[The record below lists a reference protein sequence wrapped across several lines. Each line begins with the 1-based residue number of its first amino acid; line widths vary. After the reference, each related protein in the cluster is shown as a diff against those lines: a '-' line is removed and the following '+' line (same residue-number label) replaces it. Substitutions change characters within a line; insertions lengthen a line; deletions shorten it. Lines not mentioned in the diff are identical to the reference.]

1 MREDQPE
8 HPSEP
13 LPRYPVY
20 GRPDHPSAPLP
31 RYRGYRRPEYL
42 EPEHPS
48 APLPR
53 YAPPEPPSEPP
64 PRYRGY
70 RRPEYLE
77 PEHPS
82 APLPR
87 YPAYGRPDY
96 PSAPFPQYLVPEYQ
110 APPVRER
117 PGHGRP
123 RSPSAPIPQL
133 PAPDQPRQLPGPGQP
148 EYRRQLTAGAPPAP
162 GSRVA
167 ARRRRSRSAATLPAR
182 PAPRAHWLLVMVFCA
197 AIGMCL
203 LVNGYT
209 HGLLGQAPGT
219 VGGNSAGLPPAP
231 ASVRNAA
238 GPIVEAWTNPPRTAV
253 MPPRTIALTFN
264 DGPDPRWTP
273 KILAVLRRFGVHAT
287 FFETGARAAAHPAL
301 TRAVLEDGNEIGT
314 DTYSHAD
321 LGTVGW
327 RRGIELT
334 LAQNALAGSAGV
346 HTRLL
351 RLPYWPSLRTLN
363 GAEWQAVREAGKDG
377 YLVVFAGHDTLD
389 WSGRTVSTLVGRA
402 MPRGHQGEVVTMEDG
417 GAHATK
423 TVAALSKL
431 LTRLRGKGYRFTTI
445 TSGLGV
451 PSADIAATK
460 SQRLAGDALVAAQ
473 RISSDVVSVL
483 TLVLLLTAGLAALRL
498 AILVLYA
505 YVHRRRMRRLKFGKS
520 RRPQFPAFTGPISV
534 IVPAYNEATGIAGT
548 VLSLCEAHYLSE
560 VEIIVVDDG
569 STDRTAHIAHRL
581 AIPGVRVVSQP
592 NTGKSAALNTGV
604 ALASHDIVV
613 LVDGDT
619 AFEKFALAR
628 LVAPFSDPA
637 VAAVSG
643 NTKVGN
649 RRGLLGRWQH
659 IEYVIGFNLDRRM
672 FDVIG
677 CMPTVPGAI
686 GAFRREVLQAV
697 GGVSDDTLA
706 EDTDLSMTICRAGY
720 RVAYVEDA
728 RAWTE
733 APSSWRQLWRQRYR
747 WCYGT
752 LQAMW
757 KHKRAFIDSGPSGR
771 FGRRCLAYLMVF
783 QVVLPLLAPI
793 IDISAV
799 YAMLVLNPARAI
811 GVWLAF
817 NALQLIAAVYAFRLD
832 RERLRP
838 LWALPLQQVAY
849 RQLLYL
855 VSIQSVTTALLG
867 VGLRW
872 RPMRRAGS
880 FASAPAPGR
889 AP

>member
-1 MREDQPE
+1 M
-8 HPSEP
+8 
-13 LPRYPVY
+13 
-20 GRPDHPSAPLP
+20 
-31 RYRGYRRPEYL
+31 
-42 EPEHPS
+42 
-48 APLPR
+48 
-53 YAPPEPPSEPP
+53 
-64 PRYRGY
+64 
-70 RRPEYLE
+70 
-77 PEHPS
+77 
-82 APLPR
+82 
-87 YPAYGRPDY
+87 
-96 PSAPFPQYLVPEYQ
+96 
-110 APPVRER
+110 
-117 PGHGRP
+117 
-123 RSPSAPIPQL
+123 
-133 PAPDQPRQLPGPGQP
+133 
-148 EYRRQLTAGAPPAP
+148 
-162 GSRVA
+162 
-167 ARRRRSRSAATLPAR
+167 
-182 PAPRAHWLLVMVFCA
+182 MFCA

-203 LVNGYT
+203 LMNGYT
-209 HGLLGQAPGT
+209 HGVLAQAPGT
-219 VGGNSAGLPPAP
+219 RGVTSADLPPAP
-231 ASVRNAA
+231 VSVRNAA
-238 GPIVEAWTNPPRTAV
+238 GPIVEAWTSPPRTAG
-253 MPPRTIALTFN
+253 MPPHTIALTFN

-273 KILAVLRRFGVHAT
+273 KILAVLRRFGAHAT

-301 TRAVLEDGNEIGT
+301 TRAVLSDGNEIGT
-314 DTYSHAD
+314 DTYSRVD
-321 LGTVGW
+321 LGTAGW

-334 LAQNALAGSAGV
+334 LAQNALAGSAGI

-351 RLPYWPSLRTLN
+351 RLPYWPSLRTLD
-363 GAEWQAVREAGKDG
+363 GAEWQAVRQAARDG
-377 YLVVFAGHDTLD
+377 YLVVFAGQDTLD
-389 WSGRTVSTLVGRA
+389 WAGSKVPAMVGRA
-402 MPRGHQGEVVTMEDG
+402 TPHGNRGEVVTMEDG
-417 GAHATK
+417 GAHAK
-423 TVAALSKL
+423 RTVAALTKL
-431 LTRLRGKGYRFTTI
+431 LAKLRGKGYRFTTI
-445 TSGLGV
+445 THGLGV

-460 SQRLAGDALVAAQ
+460 SQRLAGEALVTAQ
-473 RISSDVVSVL
+473 RISVQVVTVL
-483 TLVLLLTAGLAALRL
+483 TLMLLLTAGLAAVRL
-498 AILVLYA
+498 AILVVYA
-505 YVHRRRMRRLKFGKS
+505 YLHRRRMRRRKSGKS
-520 RRPQFPAFTGPISV
+520 RKPRLPAFTGPISV

-548 VLSLCEAHYLSE
+548 VLSLCEAHYLNE

-569 STDRTAHIAHRL
+569 STDKTALIAHRL

-592 NTGKSAALNTGV
+592 NTGKSAALNTGI

-619 AFEKFALAR
+619 AFERNALAR
-628 LVAPFSDPA
+628 LVAPFSDPEI
-637 VAAVSG
+637 AAVSG

-686 GAFRREVLQAV
+686 GAFRRDVLQAV
-697 GGVSDDTLA
+697 GGLSDDTLA
-706 EDTDLSMTICRAGY
+706 EDTDLSMTICRGGY

-733 APSSWRQLWRQRYR
+733 APSSLRQLWRQRYR

-757 KHKRAFIDSGPSGR
+757 KHKRAFADSGPSGR
-771 FGRRCLAYLMVF
+771 FGRRCLAYLLLF
-783 QVVLPLLAPI
+783 QVLLPLLAPI

-799 YAMLVLNPARAI
+799 YAMLALNPARAI

-817 NALQLIAAVYAFRLD
+817 NALQLTAAVYAFRLD

-880 FASAPAPGR
+880 FASTAAPRR
-889 AP
+889 AS

>member
-1 MREDQPE
+1 M
-8 HPSEP
+8 
-13 LPRYPVY
+13 L
-20 GRPDHPSAPLP
+20 
-31 RYRGYRRPEYL
+31 
-42 EPEHPS
+42 
-48 APLPR
+48 
-53 YAPPEPPSEPP
+53 
-64 PRYRGY
+64 
-70 RRPEYLE
+70 
-77 PEHPS
+77 
-82 APLPR
+82 
-87 YPAYGRPDY
+87 
-96 PSAPFPQYLVPEYQ
+96 
-110 APPVRER
+110 
-117 PGHGRP
+117 
-123 RSPSAPIPQL
+123 
-133 PAPDQPRQLPGPGQP
+133 
-148 EYRRQLTAGAPPAP
+148 
-162 GSRVA
+162 
-167 ARRRRSRSAATLPAR
+167 
-182 PAPRAHWLLVMVFCA
+182 FCA

-203 LVNGYT
+203 LLNGYT
-209 HGLLGQAPGT
+209 HGVLARAPGA
-219 VGGNSAGLPPAP
+219 VGANSADLPPAP
-231 ASVRNAA
+231 ASVRNAT
-238 GPIVEAWTNPPRTAV
+238 GPIVEAWTDPPRTAD
-253 MPPRTIALTFN
+253 MPARTIALTFN

-273 KILAVLRRFGVHAT
+273 KILALLRRFGAHAT

-301 TRAVLEDGNEIGT
+301 VRAVLADGNEIGT
-314 DTYSHAD
+314 ETYSHVD
-321 LGTVGW
+321 LGTAGW

-351 RLPYWPSLRTLN
+351 RLPYWPSPLTLD
-363 GAEWQAVREAGKDG
+363 GAEWQAVREAARDG

-389 WSGRTVSTLVGRA
+389 WSGGKVSAIVGRA
-402 MPRGHQGEVVTMEDG
+402 MPRGQRGEVVTMEDG
-417 GAHATK
+417 GAHGRK
-423 TVAALSKL
+423 TVAALSSL
-431 LTRLRGKGYRFTTI
+431 LRRLHGKGYRFTTI
-445 TSGLGV
+445 TRGLGV

-460 SQRLAGDALVAAQ
+460 PQRLAGGALVAAQ
-473 RISSDVVSVL
+473 RISADVVAAL
-483 TLVLLLTAGLAALRL
+483 TVVLLLTAGLAAVRL
-498 AILVLYA
+498 VMLAFYA
-505 YVHRRRMRRLKFGKS
+505 YLHRRRMRRLKSGKS
-520 RRPQFPAFTGPISV
+520 GAPPYPAFTGPISV
-534 IVPAYNEATGIAGT
+534 IVPAYNEATGIAST

-569 STDRTAHIAHRL
+569 STDRTAQIAHRL
-581 AIPGVRVVSQP
+581 AIPGVRVVSQR

-628 LVAPFSDPA
+628 LVAPFSDPE

-659 IEYVIGFNLDRRM
+659 IEYVMGFNLDRRM

-686 GAFRREVLQAV
+686 GAFRREVLQAI
-697 GGVSDDTLA
+697 GGVSNDTLA
-706 EDTDLSMTICRAGY
+706 EDTDLTMTLCRAGH

-733 APSSWRQLWRQRYR
+733 APGSLRQLWRQRYR

-757 KHKRAFIDSGPSGR
+757 KHKRAFVDGGPSGR
-771 FGRRCLAYLMVF
+771 FGRRCLAYLLVF
-783 QVVLPLLAPI
+783 QVALPLLAPI

-817 NALQLIAAVYAFRLD
+817 NALQMITAVYAFRLD

-838 LWALPLQQVAY
+838 LWALPLQQVVY

-855 VSIQSVTTALLG
+855 VSIQSITTALLG

-880 FASAPAPGR
+880 FASAAAPGR
-889 AP
+889 AS